1 MALVLAVLQLVFM
14 RAKIRVGHHWGVGSG
29 IGVLI
34 LYLGS
39 WLGWRVNAYI
49 PRRWFALALIAIS
62 VAGSLKLL
70 LT

>member
-1 MALVLAVLQLVFM
+1 VLQLVSYWTTGTS
-14 RAKIRVGHHWGVGSG
+14 RGVGSG

-49 PRRWFALALIAIS
+49 PRR
-62 VAGSLKLL
+62 
-70 LT
+70 